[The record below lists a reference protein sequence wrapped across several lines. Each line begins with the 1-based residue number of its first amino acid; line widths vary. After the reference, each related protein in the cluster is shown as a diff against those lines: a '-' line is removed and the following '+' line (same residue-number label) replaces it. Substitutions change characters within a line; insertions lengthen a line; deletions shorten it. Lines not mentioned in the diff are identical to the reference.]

1 MRFTLGVFLL
11 WSLSLISISNS
22 FLSSNLPRGVFRLSK
37 LLSSRGNARGNNNF
51 QQAKR
56 GSAKQ
61 ETIKKEKTADET
73 ADAVPD
79 LRIFLE
85 TVTKHV
91 EALKLGLKDFKLR
104 DDSCEIT
111 VCRTRFCEEKNATIE
126 DIYNSPN
133 SEELAAISRA
143 IFNDTET
150 NPYLQGMLETR
161 EVRLTVCD
169 FCSNF
174 F

>member
-1 MRFTLGVFLL
+1 MRFAVVVFLL

-37 LLSSRGNARGNNNF
+37 LLSSRGNTRGNNF

-61 ETIKKEKTADET
+61 DVIKKENSV
-73 ADAVPD
+73 DAVPD

-104 DDSCEIT
+104 DDSCEII
-111 VCRTRFCEEKNATIE
+111 VCRTKFCEERNATIE

-133 SEELAAISRA
+133 SEELTAISRA

-161 EVRLTVCD
+161 EVRIALCD
-169 FCSNF
+169 FCLNSF
-174 F
+174 